1 MLEPHV
7 PGDKPRPAL
16 EGAGV
21 AANTLAQSV
30 FAAPQRRLEAATGTT
45 GAKHSEQKDGSG

>member
-1 MLEPHV
+1 MLEPRV
-7 PGDKPRPAL
+7 PGNKPRPAL

-30 FAAPQRRLEAATGTT
+30 FAAPHRRLEAAAGTT
-45 GAKHSEQKDGSG
+45 GAKHPEQNDGSG